1 MENNLELLHAKN
13 MLSDYKKYGITE
25 NELAELLQ
33 INLFTLRKI
42 KERKNLQHEKW
53 LYVYK
58 LATLFEN
65 YKKSENIKMQPFREN
80 FNYNQDIRSAKQL
93 FDQNWAI
100 KDLAKYLHVPYN
112 TLTSYSKKTDV
123 IFQLPWIIVQ
133 KMALLNTVI
142 SDINQYK
149 EKKISEYEQKI

>member
-1 MENNLELLHAKN
+1 
-13 MLSDYKKYGITE
+13 
-25 NELAELLQ
+25 
-33 INLFTLRKI
+33 
-42 KERKNLQHEKW
+42 
-53 LYVYK
+53 
-58 LATLFEN
+58 
-65 YKKSENIKMQPFREN
+65 MQPLREN

-112 TLTSYSKKTDV
+112 TLTSYSKKTDI

-149 EKKISEYEQKI
+149 NKKISEYERKI